1 MCWTISILR
10 ALKSLDFVASSNESG
25 NKIRHF
31 EADMVASEVTG
42 TSQKWSNDL
51 IKWRWR
57 LSQRQFHHKKC
68 STHSRV
74 CRMTFI
80 WCVMQNLFA
89 CASAFKLTAWCE
101 MISYNTYK
109 SLWKHFFEN
118 RSKSKIFFST
128 LSAEI
133 GHSGANHRVR
143 KPPCRPQSVG
153 KASLTQRWMR
163 QGQSFSA
170 HVKLTSCDTHKDFC
184 KHFFENRV
192 KFTQIFKQRLH
203 ILGQTSDLE
212 RRHIGPKVSENQVW
226 HTVGCANIKAFQ
238 RTSN

>member
-1 MCWTISILR
+1 MRQNRGFSEHVKLI
-10 ALKSLDFVASSNESG
+10 SSN
-25 NKIRHF
+25 K
-31 EADMVASEVTG
+31 
-42 TSQKWSNDL
+42 
-51 IKWRWR
+51 
-57 LSQRQFHHKKC
+57 
-68 STHSRV
+68 
-74 CRMTFI
+74 
-80 WCVMQNLFA
+80 
-89 CASAFKLTAWCE
+89 
-101 MISYNTYK
+101 YK

-143 KPPCRPQSVG
+143 KPSCRPQSVG
-153 KASLTQRWMR
+153 KASLTQRRMR

-192 KFTQIFKQRLH
+192 KFTQIFKQRLD
-203 ILGQTSDLE
+203 ILGQTSDLK

-226 HTVGCANIKAFQ
+226 HTVGCANVKAFQ